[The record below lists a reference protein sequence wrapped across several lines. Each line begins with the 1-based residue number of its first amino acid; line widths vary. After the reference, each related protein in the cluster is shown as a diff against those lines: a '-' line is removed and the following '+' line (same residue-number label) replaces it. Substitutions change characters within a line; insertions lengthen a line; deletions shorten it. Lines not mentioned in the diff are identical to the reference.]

1 MLPGMRL
8 VVIIGAPA
16 VGKAT
21 VGGALAER
29 CGFRLFHNHVS
40 LDAVASVFD
49 WGTPA
54 FGRLVGEFRQSVV
67 EEAAATGVD
76 LIFTY
81 VWAFSEADDG
91 APIRRYRETV
101 LRAGGQVYFVEL
113 VASQEA
119 RFERNGMAS
128 RRAMKARSD
137 EASTPEWLREVDG
150 KYSFESGG
158 ALPFPDPYLRLDTTN
173 LEAEA
178 AAEAIA
184 GAFGFEVRTEL

>member
-1 MLPGMRL
+1 MLSAMKL

-21 VGGALAER
+21 VGKVLAER

-54 FGRLVGEFRQSVV
+54 FGRLVGEFRQRVV
-67 EEAAATGVD
+67 EEAAASGVD
-76 LIFTY
+76 LIFTFA
-81 VWAFSEADDG
+81 WAFSEPDDG

-101 LRAGGQVYFVEL
+101 LRAGGEVYFVEL
-113 VASQEA
+113 VAAQEA
-119 RFERNGMAS
+119 RLERNGMAS

-137 EASTPEWLREVDG
+137 EASTPEWLRELDA

-158 ALPFPDPYLRLDTTN
+158 ALPFPDPYLRLDTTDT
-173 LEAEA
+173 EPEA

-184 GAFGFEVRTEL
+184 RAFGFDRVDEP

>member
-1 MLPGMRL
+1 MRL

-21 VGGALAER
+21 VGKALAEA

-49 WGTPA
+49 WGTPP
-54 FGRLVGEFRQSVV
+54 FGRLVGEFRRRVV
-67 EEAAATGVD
+67 EEAVSSEVD
-76 LIFTY
+76 LVFTY
-81 VWAFSEADDG
+81 VWAFSEPDDG

-101 LRAGGQVYFVEL
+101 LRAGGTVYFVEL
-113 VASQEA
+113 IASQVA

-137 EASTPEWLREVDG
+137 EASTPAWLREIDA

-158 ALPFPDPYLRLDTTN
+158 SLPFPDPYLRLDTT
-173 LEAEA
+173 EVEPEA

-184 GAFGFEVRTEL
+184 HAFGFERAARP